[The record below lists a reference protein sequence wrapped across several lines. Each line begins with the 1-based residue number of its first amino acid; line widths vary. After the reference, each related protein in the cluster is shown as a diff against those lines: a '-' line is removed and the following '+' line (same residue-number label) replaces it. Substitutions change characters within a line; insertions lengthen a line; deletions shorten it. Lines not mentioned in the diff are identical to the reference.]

1 MDYYKISITAPTQ
14 KQEIIIA
21 ILAEL
26 GYEGFEQEEF
36 SLKTY
41 RPEDNFDEPT
51 LQQLADQLEFSYKV
65 KLIPNQNWNALWE
78 ANFQPIQINDFCAIR
93 ADFHPSFPDVQHEI
107 TVNPK
112 MAFGTGHHE
121 TTYMMME
128 QMEQLSFK
136 NKKVLDFGCGTGILS
151 ILAEKLGASSTHA
164 LDNDPLS
171 FENTKENMAVNNTNN
186 IQVQLGVLPD
196 VQENNFDIILA
207 NINRSVILNTLSQ
220 LFQKIKKG
228 GMILFSGIL
237 KSDENMLRQ
246 KLQKVGFDILN
257 SQYKG
262 DWICLKVQK

>member
-1 MDYYKISITAPTQ
+1 MDYYKICITAPTP

-26 GYEGFEQEEF
+26 GYDGFEQEEF
-36 SLKTY
+36 SLRTY
-41 RPEDNFDEPT
+41 RPEDNFDEAT
-51 LQQLADQLEFSYKV
+51 LKQLADQLAFTYKL
-65 KLIPNQNWNALWE
+65 KKIPNQNWNALWE
-78 ANFQPIQINDFCAIR
+78 ANFQPIQITNFCAVR
-93 ADFHPSFPDVQHEI
+93 ADFHPHFPDVQHEI

-121 TTYMMME
+121 TTFMMME
-128 QMEQLSFK
+128 QMEQLCFK

-171 FENTKENMAVNNTNN
+171 FENTKENMEVNKTSKIN
-186 IQVQLGVLPD
+186 VQLGVLPD
-196 VQENNFDIILA
+196 VQENSFDIILA

-228 GMILFSGIL
+228 GMILLSGIL
-237 KSDENMLRQ
+237 KSDENMLVQ
-246 KLQKVGFDILN
+246 KLKKIGFDILHT
-257 SQYKG
+257 QHKG
-262 DWICLKVQK
+262 DWICLKVRK

>member
-1 MDYYKISITAPTQ
+1 
-14 KQEIIIA
+14 
-21 ILAEL
+21 
-26 GYEGFEQEEF
+26 
-36 SLKTY
+36 
-41 RPEDNFDEPT
+41 
-51 LQQLADQLEFSYKV
+51 
-65 KLIPNQNWNALWE
+65 
-78 ANFQPIQINDFCAIR
+78 
-93 ADFHPSFPDVQHEI
+93 
-107 TVNPK
+107 

-171 FENTKENMAVNNTNN
+171 FENTKENMAVNNSNN